1 MRRILT
7 TLLLSALAAIL
18 AGCAPARTYTEEFSS
33 LMVSSDSRTFA
44 VLGPQYHYLF
54 DMPPAMAQSLA
65 SDFRSRLTAEIIR
78 EFHVGAGGST
88 WGFVRLQLTGD
99 ATDRDRKAAHALGYQ
114 TTAEGLVYFTNHLK
128 GKRYLARTGTPA
140 APPAQQA
147 GQAPQV
153 SQTALD
159 KPYRVTVVDSQ
170 GSADAMKVLSPVYM
184 LAGTGLVVANPAVI
198 LFALPVA
205 GLKP

>member
-1 MRRILT
+1 MRRIPT
-7 TLLLSALAAIL
+7 TLFLSALALVL
-18 AGCAPARTYTEEFSS
+18 AGCASSKTYTEEVSS

-65 SDFRSRLTAEIIR
+65 SDFRSRLTAQIIR
-78 EFHVGAGGST
+78 EFHVGAGGAT

-99 ATDRDRKAAHALGYQ
+99 ATDRDRKAAYALGYR
-114 TTAEGLVYFTNHLK
+114 TTSEGLVYFTNHLK
-128 GKRYLARTGTPA
+128 GKRYLARAGTSA
-140 APPAQQA
+140 AAQPGQA
-147 GQAPQV
+147 G
-153 SQTALD
+153 QTALD
-159 KPYRVTVVDSQ
+159 KPYRVTVVDDQ
-170 GSADAMKVLSPVYM
+170 GSADAMKLLSPVYM
-184 LAGTGLVVANPAVI
+184 LAGTGLVVANPAVV